1 MSTTQITIEQS
12 PSPQMLSPFRT
23 RWGNDLAAHEGNPD
37 FVLSLARGLKVIACF
52 EGHPGGLTIAE
63 ISRTTAL
70 SRAAVRRLLI
80 TLELLGYIEANA
92 RKYRLQ
98 RRLSQPDVSPD
109 SPSGSLSAE

>member
-23 RWGNDLAAHEGNPD
+23 RWGNDLAVHEGNPD

-98 RRLSQPDVSPD
+98 RRVSQPDISPA
-109 SPSGSLSAE
+109 SPLGSLGAE